1 MDINLEYYRVFYHV
15 NRLGSITGAA
25 KELCISQPAVS
36 QALKQLEA
44 ALGSKLFVRTSKG
57 VTQTAEGELLYS
69 YVERGLASIWDGE
82 HALIRMRDLET
93 GEIRIGASDMTLQ
106 FYLLPY
112 LEAFHRQHPGIKV
125 MVSNAPTPD
134 TMVSLY
140 EGKIDF
146 GVVSTP
152 LEPRPD
158 VNMIPVRDIRNTFVA
173 GERFAHL
180 KGQILEYGCLLG
192 YPCILLE
199 QRTSTRTFLDVF
211 LAGNQVELKPE
222 FELATSD
229 MIVQFALR
237 NMGIGGVVR
246 DFAKEKVESGEL
258 FELQFTKE
266 MPKRQFCIVVDS
278 KNPISPAGRRLLEMM
293 VGEMKCI

>member
-15 NRLGSITGAA
+15 SRLGSISGAA
-25 KELCISQPAVS
+25 RDLCISQPAVS
-36 QALKQLEA
+36 QALKQLET
-44 ALGSKLFVRTSKG
+44 ALNSRLFVRTSKG
-57 VTQTAEGELLYS
+57 VHLTVEGELLYT
-69 YVERGLASIWDGE
+69 YVERGLASILDGE
-82 HALIRMRDLET
+82 HSLMRMQDLEN

-106 FYLLPY
+106 FYLLSY
-112 LEAFHRQHPGIKV
+112 LEAFHQKYPGIKV
-125 MVSNAPTPD
+125 VVSNAPTPE
-134 TMVSLY
+134 TMEHLY
-140 EGKIDF
+140 KGSIDF

-152 LEPRPD
+152 IEPGPNVR
-158 VNMIPVRDIRNTFVA
+158 VFPVREIANTFVA

-180 KGQILEYGCLLG
+180 KGRVLEYKCLEE

-199 QRTSTRTFLDVF
+199 KRTSTRTFLDEF
-211 LAGNQVELKPE
+211 LAGNQVELAPE

-246 DFAKEKVESGEL
+246 DFAREKIGLGQL

-266 MPKRQFCIVVDS
+266 MPKRQFCVVADS
-278 KNPISPAGRRLLEMM
+278 KNPMSPAGRRLLEMM
-293 VGEMKCI
+293 VGEVI